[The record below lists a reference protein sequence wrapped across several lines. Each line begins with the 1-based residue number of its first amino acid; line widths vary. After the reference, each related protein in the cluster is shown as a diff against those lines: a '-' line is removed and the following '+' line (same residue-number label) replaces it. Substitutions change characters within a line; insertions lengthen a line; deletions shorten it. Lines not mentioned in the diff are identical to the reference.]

1 MKQACLGGLLL
12 AAMWSASAALGQ
24 SVQPPVASP
33 DAASQP
39 VSPPATAP
47 ATAQPGAQALE
58 PPVQELQFWRQ
69 RMRDAIQQHMTPP
82 PSIPL
87 DAQVELE
94 VSLMPSGLAADI
106 ATRRASGYPD
116 LDAALRG
123 AVLVATPLPLP
134 ADAQSYARLRRFSVL
149 YEVRSGVRVVDAH
162 SVETEA
168 ARAEAFGCRAQG
180 VPAAPSCSTS
190 GSRVDLLTCY
200 AQAVRARTVATAA
213 ACGAAVYPTD
223 ARRNKWEGT
232 VQVGVNFE
240 NGGRLGAV
248 AVAQSSGHP
257 LLDQRAVDLVRES
270 IVPPPPEL
278 FATAFVVQV
287 PVVFQMHAK
296 NPAAAAPAAKTEAAP
311 AKATAKPK
319 SATKK
324 KPAKK
329 KKKKST
335 SRKQRV

>member
-12 AAMWSASAALGQ
+12 AALWSAGAAQAQSA
-24 SVQPPVASP
+24 QPPPVP
-33 DAASQP
+33 PTAAGQP
-39 VSPPATAP
+39 LTPPAATP
-47 ATAQPGAQALE
+47 DTAQPVTPALE

-69 RMRDAIQQHMTPP
+69 RMREAIQQHMTPP
-82 PSIPL
+82 SSIPL

-94 VSLMPSGLAADI
+94 VSLLPSGLAADI
-106 ATRRASGYPD
+106 ATHRASGFPD
-116 LDAALRG
+116 LDAALRR
-123 AVLVATPLPLP
+123 AVLMATPLPLP
-134 ADAQSYARLRRFSVL
+134 AEAQSYQRLRRFSVL
-149 YEVRSGVRVVDAH
+149 YEVRSGVRVVDAR
-162 SVETEA
+162 SVDPDA
-168 ARAEAFGCRAQG
+168 ARAEAFGCRAPG
-180 VPAAPSCSTS
+180 VATPPSCEES

-200 AQAVRARTVATAA
+200 AQAVRARTIETAS
-213 ACGAAVYPTD
+213 ACGAAVYPAD

-240 NGGRLGAV
+240 NGGRLGGV

-270 IVPPPPEL
+270 IVPPPAEL
-278 FATAFVVQV
+278 VATAFVVQV
-287 PVVFQMHAK
+287 PVVFQMQVRD
-296 NPAAAAPAAKTEAAP
+296 PAAAAPAAKTEAAP

-335 SRKQRV
+335 SRKRRV